1 MIVNDHTA
9 SRNHVDLDGWWLV
22 FLCLHLQEAVL
33 QDYQVVVVL
42 VNLDYPEER
51 RNSRTGNGLVERL
64 SLTSLWLDGW
74 TGAVDVPCMP
84 SRQACTSLAAQVHM
98 WRETAWNRICT
109 GVQRRCPLLLACH
122 LRSTRGVE
130 RLKTLTKYIQENIN
144 IHFHNK
150 LI

>member
-1 MIVNDHTA
+1 VIGFPVPFFFTTI
-9 SRNHVDLDGWWLV
+9 

-74 TGAVDVPCMP
+74 TGAFDVPCVP

-98 WRETAWNRICT
+98 
-109 GVQRRCPLLLACH
+109 
-122 LRSTRGVE
+122 
-130 RLKTLTKYIQENIN
+130 
-144 IHFHNK
+144 
-150 LI
+150 